1 VIIQIFRQ
9 TQELIEKSLC
19 VLWGRAMGSFE
30 KMEKGRMVWSDERL
44 QKDERQGGERKDD
57 NR

>member
-1 VIIQIFRQ
+1 LRNLSVCFG
-9 TQELIEKSLC
+9 EGP
-19 VLWGRAMGSFE
+19 WGLLK